1 MKHADQG
8 RFSRGIIL
16 LLCIGIFGYPSCL
29 PRKEAESVNNA
40 SRDNALINSSISAE
54 TAKFIARGY
63 LCFDYDLR
71 GLDTEVADSDK
82 SWKVSFFNRESN
94 EKKYGPI
101 IFIDKVTGEQTDV
114 IHSK

>member
-54 TAKFIARGY
+54 TASLSPGVIYVSTTIYGGLTPK
-63 LCFDYDLR
+63 LR
-71 GLDTEVADSDK
+71 TVT
-82 SWKVSFFNRESN
+82 KVG
-94 EKKYGPI
+94 K
-101 IFIDKVTGEQTDV
+101 
-114 IHSK
+114 